1 MVVRFEPSPELK
13 EKQLSIMRADLK
25 KYGLRRLSA
34 EEWTEIENSAARKKD
49 KRDDHLSPSS
59 E

>member
-1 MVVRFEPSPELK
+1 VVVRFEASPELK

-25 KYGLRRLSA
+25 KYGLKRLSA
-34 EEWTEIENSAARKKD
+34 EEWAEVENSAARNK
-49 KRDDHLSPSS
+49 